1 MGDDR
6 MLQDLKIAIIGG
18 GNMAEAMIKGF
29 IQGGIAPDRIAV
41 AEPVSG
47 RRDYLAEKYSVRV
60 ISDNGEAVA
69 GCELLLIAVKPQMVD
84 SVLSEIAE
92 NVDSEKLIISVMA
105 GVSCASIESVFSIP
119 VRVVRAMPNT
129 PALALQG
136 ATAIAAGSYLL
147 PNDME
152 LAAEIFEM
160 VGKCWQVDEKLID
173 AVTGLSGSGPAYVLT
188 FIEALSDAGVK
199 NGLSRETAFGLALQT
214 VYGTACL
221 LKETGEHPAVLREKV
236 TSPGGTTIAGLQA
249 LEVGGFRGTVMRSVE
264 AAALRSMELGKKK

>member
-1 MGDDR
+1 
-6 MLQDLKIAIIGG
+6 MLQGMELGIIGG
-18 GNMAEAMIKGF
+18 GNMAEAMIKGL
-29 IQGGIAPDRIAV
+29 IQGGIASDRIQV
-41 AEPVSG
+41 AEPYPE
-47 RRDYLAEKYSVRV
+47 RRDYLSVKYGVRV
-60 ISDNGEAVA
+60 SADNKQVVA
-69 GCELLLIAVKPQMVD
+69 GSSLLLIAVKPQMAD
-84 SVLSEIAE
+84 SVLSEISAALTL
-92 NVDSEKLIISVMA
+92 EKLMISLMA
-105 GVSCASIESVFSIP
+105 GVSCQSIEAFFPIP

-136 ATAIAAGSYLL
+136 ATAIASGSHASAQ
-147 PNDME
+147 DMG
-152 LAAEIFEM
+152 LASDIFSM
-160 VGKCWQVDEKLID
+160 VGKCWQVEEKLID

-199 NGLSRETAFGLALQT
+199 NGLTRDIAFGLALQT

-221 LKETGEHPAVLREKV
+221 LNETGEHPAVLREKV